1 MLPDRTFEGFLL
13 ACDLDGTLLDPN
25 SAFPPENAEALRV
38 FLAGGGHF
46 AVATGRTAFSVERS
60 LSDIPSDLPGIFCNG
75 AHLYD
80 RTTRRT
86 VLSNAL
92 PESARALVIDLL
104 ARFESVGLEVFTE
117 VGAFLVR
124 ASSILQP
131 QIEAEGLTDPE
142 ATLDAIPG
150 PWLKLLIGGEPE
162 ELVRIRAHL
171 EATVSEELSIVSSDV
186 HLLDLMARGVSKGT
200 ALQELKERVEA
211 TYGPCRVL
219 AVGDNEND
227 LEMLRFADV
236 GFAPGNAGSVVRS
249 AADHVLPNHSEPVLP
264 NVLRILRE
272 SYVDNSK
279 NNRLHD

>member
-1 MLPDRTFEGFLL
+1 MRPDRPYEGFLL
-13 ACDLDGTLLDPN
+13 ACDLDGTLLGPD
-25 SAFPPENAEALRV
+25 SSFPPENAQALRA
-38 FLAGGGHF
+38 FLAGGGRF
-46 AVATGRTAFSVERS
+46 AIATGRTAYSVERS

-86 VLSNAL
+86 VISNAL
-92 PESARALVIDLL
+92 PSSARALVIDLL
-104 ARFESVGLEVFTE
+104 ERFDSVGMEIFTE

-131 QIEAEGLTDPE
+131 QIEAEGLKDPE
-142 ATLDAIPG
+142 ATLDAIPY
-150 PWLKLLIGGEPE
+150 PWLKLLLGGEPE

-171 EATVSEELSIVSSDV
+171 EATVSDAMSIVSSDS
-186 HLLDLMARGVSKGT
+186 HLLDLMILGVSKGT
-200 ALQELKERVEA
+200 ALRELKERVEA
-211 TYGPCRVL
+211 TDGPCRVL

-227 LEMLRFADV
+227 LEMLRFADIAFV
-236 GFAPGNAGSVVRS
+236 PGNAGSAVRD

-272 SYVDNSK
+272 GYMDNP
-279 NNRLHD
+279 